1 MFLVADLEDVDLK
14 QEPDQLLGCGKVRR
28 DEDGVVIC
36 GVERWQVGQFTLFI
50 PVVRQPGPV

>member
-1 MFLVADLEDVDLK
+1 MSPWFMFLVADLEDVDLK

-36 GVERWQVGQFTLFI
+36 GVER
-50 PVVRQPGPV
+50 